1 MIIKGYKRKGTGFAG
16 QDQESWTGVWG
27 SVQDL
32 KKSFDN
38 ADSDYLAPFF
48 RKFFPR
54 PPGKIL
60 EGGCG
65 IGKYVAAYKRLGY
78 DIRGVDFSADTI
90 RRVKDFDPSLPIE
103 EGNIE
108 ALPYDDNT
116 FDCYY
121 SGGVIEHFEEGPDGP
136 LREARR
142 VLRNGGVLLATVPYV
157 NLLRRMY
164 FSTGLQRRDKN
175 LLLQRCDACAV
186 DAVGPEGF
194 LFSEY
199 SFDVASARP
208 FFERHGFGIE
218 ESIPTDFLWG
228 ELGLF
233 LVSTARLLTGQ
244 TWDRKKSLYDQP
256 SAGVFGGT
264 QAGLRRSWLYDF
276 LVTEDWAAHP
286 EFRLPLRT
294 LNYLSGH
301 MVMLVAR
308 AV

>member
-1 MIIKGYKRKGTGFAG
+1 MIVKGYKQAGTGFAG

-32 KKSFDN
+32 TKSFDC
-38 ADSDYLAPFF
+38 ADRDYLAPFF

-78 DIRGVDFSADTI
+78 DIRGVDFSAETI
-90 RRVKDFDPSLPIE
+90 RRVKDFDPGLPIE
-103 EGNIE
+103 EGNIV
-108 ALPYDDNT
+108 ALPYDDHS

-175 LLLQRCDACAV
+175 LLLQKCDQCAL
-186 DAVGPEGF
+186 DSMTPEGF

-199 SFDVASARP
+199 SFDVGSVRP
-208 FFERHGFGIE
+208 FFERNGFAIE

-228 ELGLF
+228 EVGML
-233 LVSTARLLTGQ
+233 LVSTPNET
-244 TWDRKKSLYDQP
+244 KSGP
-256 SAGVFGGT
+256 H
-264 QAGLRRSWLYDF
+264 
-276 LVTEDWAAHP
+276 E
-286 EFRLPLRT
+286 EFRPHEEFT
-294 LNYLSGH
+294 
-301 MVMLVAR
+301 
-308 AV
+308 